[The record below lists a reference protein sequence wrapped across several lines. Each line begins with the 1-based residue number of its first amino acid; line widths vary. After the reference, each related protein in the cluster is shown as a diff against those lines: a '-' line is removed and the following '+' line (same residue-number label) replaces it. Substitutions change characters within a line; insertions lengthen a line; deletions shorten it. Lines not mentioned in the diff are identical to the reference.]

1 MYSLCYFEKIGSR
14 KLAMKNRI
22 WFACI
27 AVLLATGCA
36 GNLKLLEDGKVHTGK
51 YDQLS
56 KSIEISID
64 GVLYKGTYAQNAS
77 AGFGTVVAGTQVAT
91 GVMSMTDG
99 SGQALLVSP
108 EGKVLRCRF
117 GSVVAWRGQG
127 QCQNNDGKL
136 YDLLIG
142 Q

>member
-1 MYSLCYFEKIGSR
+1 M
-14 KLAMKNRI
+14 MKNRFWI
-22 WFACI
+22 
-27 AVLLATGCA
+27 VGTLTLAITGCA
-36 GNLKLLEDGKVHTGK
+36 GNIKLLEDGKVHSGK

-56 KSIEISID
+56 KSIEVTID
-64 GVLYKGTYAQNAS
+64 GVPYKGTYSQNAS
-77 AGFGTVVAGTQVAT
+77 AGFGTAIAGTQVAT
-91 GVMSMTDG
+91 GVMTMSDG

-117 GSVVAWRGQG
+117 GAVVAWRGQG